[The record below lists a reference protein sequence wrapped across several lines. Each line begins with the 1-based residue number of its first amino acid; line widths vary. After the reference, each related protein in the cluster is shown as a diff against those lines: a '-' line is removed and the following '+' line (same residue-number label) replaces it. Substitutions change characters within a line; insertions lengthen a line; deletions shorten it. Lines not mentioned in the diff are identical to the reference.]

1 MFHGT
6 IRSYFSLAIMI
17 VLIMFSSQPSRAAV
31 VVLDFEDTAGMTI
44 STSNYLNQ
52 GFRLSPNCHI
62 DGRGGYPG
70 NESRW
75 IGFDAAGCD
84 TNFNSD
90 FLGPP
95 ELRGPIPLPYY
106 GARGALWMDFSG
118 SSFSLRS
125 IEIKDFG
132 GWTVTS
138 SRGGFFDSAGIPN
151 SVFNPDPSAPINS
164 DLVINFHGSEWN
176 HIEWLLFFGGSGAP
190 MGFDNLVLS
199 VPEPSTF
206 FLLLVGVT
214 LLIIRQRKRRH
225 VEMPN
230 LVDLRNGACLSRGI
244 TNATSNF
251 LTVLSKRIS
260 KT

>member
-17 VLIMFSSQPSRAAV
+17 VLIMFSSQSSRAAV
-31 VVLDFEDTAGMTI
+31 VVLDFEDTAGMII

-62 DGRGGYPG
+62 DGRGGFPG
-70 NESRW
+70 NENRW
-75 IGFDAAGCD
+75 IGFDSAGCASIL
-84 TNFNSD
+84 NPD

-95 ELRGPIPLPYY
+95 ELRGPLPIFKP
-106 GARGALWMDFSG
+106 GALWMDFSG
-118 SSFSLRS
+118 SPFSLRS

-176 HIEWLLFFGGSGAP
+176 HLDWLLFFGGTGAP

-199 VPEPSTF
+199 VPASVPEPPTW
-206 FLLLVGVT
+206 FLLLAGVT
-214 LLIIRQRKRRH
+214 LLIIRQRRTTHADR
-225 VEMPN
+225 PN
-230 LVDLRNGACLSRGI
+230 LDEMRIGAG
-244 TNATSNF
+244 
-251 LTVLSKRIS
+251 
-260 KT
+260 